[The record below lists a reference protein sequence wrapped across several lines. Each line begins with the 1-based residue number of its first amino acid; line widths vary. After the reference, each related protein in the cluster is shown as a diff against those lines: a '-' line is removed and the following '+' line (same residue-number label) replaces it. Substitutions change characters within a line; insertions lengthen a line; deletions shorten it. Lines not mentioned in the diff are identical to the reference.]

1 MISAQ
6 NLSMQFG
13 GFSLFE
19 NANFQINPTD
29 KIAIVGNNGSGKT
42 TLLRIIAK
50 QEQHESGNI
59 SIPKDFSIGY
69 LPQEFYTLQGKS
81 VFEEVKSSVVQ
92 YNKILVREEEIRKKL
107 EQNPNHEEQSKLLL
121 EFGELEYKKELIDF
135 YEIEYR
141 IKKILM
147 GLGFSNADFHKLTG
161 EFSGGWQMRIH
172 LAKLLI
178 AENDLI
184 MLDEPTNH
192 LDIYSLKWLINF
204 LESFKGA
211 LLIVSHDKYFVNKI
225 TSKTL
230 EIANQKIS
238 IYNGKYD
245 KYLVYKE
252 EKEIEL
258 LANKKNLGKKR
269 KELEDF
275 IERFRYKA
283 TKAKQVQSRIKQL
296 EKFEEVQI
304 DEKAGKIRFRF
315 SESPKS
321 GTIPISVKNLYK
333 SYSDLSVLENVS
345 FDLQKGEKIGFLG
358 INGAGKSTFAR
369 ILAGIEEFDSGEK
382 YVNPLTE
389 IAYFSQDVTDNLDLE
404 SDLLDTMLE
413 ENEDFTIPQLRS
425 ILGSFLFTDDDIF
438 KKISMLSGGEK
449 SRLTLAKMLLRKS
462 NLLILDEPT
471 NHLDVNSKNVLQQA
485 IIDYSGSVLIVSH
498 DIEFLRPIVGK
509 ILDFRERNAKLIY
522 GGIEYYLEKYF
533 DENVNNE
540 INNSEID
547 KNKKKLQRR
556 NEAEIRQRKY
566 AATKKIKAEIEH
578 IEELISQLEEK
589 IRQIELEMTNPENF
603 SIGEKVKSIQ
613 KSYLENKKN
622 LDQQVEKWTE
632 LNSEMEK
639 IIKNIE
645 DEYSS

>member
-1 MISAQ
+1 
-6 NLSMQFG
+6 
-13 GFSLFE
+13 
-19 NANFQINPTD
+19 
-29 KIAIVGNNGSGKT
+29 
-42 TLLRIIAK
+42 
-50 QEQHESGNI
+50 
-59 SIPKDFSIGY
+59 
-69 LPQEFYTLQGKS
+69 
-81 VFEEVKSSVVQ
+81 VKSSVVQ

-296 EKFEEVQI
+296 EKF
-304 DEKAGKIRFRF
+304 K
-315 SESPKS
+315 
-321 GTIPISVKNLYK
+321 
-333 SYSDLSVLENVS
+333 
-345 FDLQKGEKIGFLG
+345 
-358 INGAGKSTFAR
+358 
-369 ILAGIEEFDSGEK
+369 
-382 YVNPLTE
+382 
-389 IAYFSQDVTDNLDLE
+389 
-404 SDLLDTMLE
+404 
-413 ENEDFTIPQLRS
+413 
-425 ILGSFLFTDDDIF
+425 
-438 KKISMLSGGEK
+438 
-449 SRLTLAKMLLRKS
+449 
-462 NLLILDEPT
+462 
-471 NHLDVNSKNVLQQA
+471 
-485 IIDYSGSVLIVSH
+485 
-498 DIEFLRPIVGK
+498 
-509 ILDFRERNAKLIY
+509 
-522 GGIEYYLEKYF
+522 
-533 DENVNNE
+533 
-540 INNSEID
+540 
-547 KNKKKLQRR
+547 
-556 NEAEIRQRKY
+556 
-566 AATKKIKAEIEH
+566 
-578 IEELISQLEEK
+578 
-589 IRQIELEMTNPENF
+589 
-603 SIGEKVKSIQ
+603 
-613 KSYLENKKN
+613 
-622 LDQQVEKWTE
+622 
-632 LNSEMEK
+632 
-639 IIKNIE
+639 
-645 DEYSS
+645 

>member
-1 MISAQ
+1 
-6 NLSMQFG
+6 
-13 GFSLFE
+13 
-19 NANFQINPTD
+19 
-29 KIAIVGNNGSGKT
+29 
-42 TLLRIIAK
+42 
-50 QEQHESGNI
+50 
-59 SIPKDFSIGY
+59 
-69 LPQEFYTLQGKS
+69 
-81 VFEEVKSSVVQ
+81 
-92 YNKILVREEEIRKKL
+92 
-107 EQNPNHEEQSKLLL
+107 
-121 EFGELEYKKELIDF
+121 
-135 YEIEYR
+135 
-141 IKKILM
+141 
-147 GLGFSNADFHKLTG
+147 
-161 EFSGGWQMRIH
+161 
-172 LAKLLI
+172 
-178 AENDLI
+178 
-184 MLDEPTNH
+184 
-192 LDIYSLKWLINF
+192 
-204 LESFKGA
+204 
-211 LLIVSHDKYFVNKI
+211 
-225 TSKTL
+225 
-230 EIANQKIS
+230 
-238 IYNGKYD
+238 
-245 KYLVYKE
+245 
-252 EKEIEL
+252 
-258 LANKKNLGKKR
+258 
-269 KELEDF
+269 
-275 IERFRYKA
+275 
-283 TKAKQVQSRIKQL
+283 
-296 EKFEEVQI
+296 
-304 DEKAGKIRFRF
+304 
-315 SESPKS
+315 
-321 GTIPISVKNLYK
+321 VKNLYK